1 LDIKLSPIKSI
12 NINEVAT
19 EIPVL
24 KVIYLKTL
32 KILTSEEKYLKKK

>member
-1 LDIKLSPIKSI
+1 
-12 NINEVAT
+12 VAT

-32 KILTSEEKYLKKK
+32 KILTSDEKYLKKK

>member
-1 LDIKLSPIKSI
+1 
-12 NINEVAT
+12 VAT

-32 KILTSEEKYLKKK
+32 KTLTSEEKYLKKKIKHY